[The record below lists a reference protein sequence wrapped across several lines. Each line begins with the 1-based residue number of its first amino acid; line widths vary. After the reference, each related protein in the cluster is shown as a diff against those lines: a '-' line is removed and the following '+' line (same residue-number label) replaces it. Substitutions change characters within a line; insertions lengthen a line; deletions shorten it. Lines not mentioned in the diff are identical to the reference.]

1 MCAEEPLLPQLSD
14 DCPKDLRYVG
24 GARFDC
30 ADGQASASSGEWK
43 SFGRGYWMLPRVE
56 VSATF
61 AQSSPASSGSA
72 ASSEASS
79 SPGTPVAGGA
89 TAVVG
94 EGRLL
99 PRAVLSV
106 NLRWP
111 TDGGQE
117 GWLAER
123 RRAMEALKKVRF
135 HTAAGRRGVAAQ
147 RRDTVSRD
155 EFKARVREALDAFS
169 SGQLHKVVLARRM
182 LLDLVWEQDSVELLR
197 QAFPV
202 LLWSTKV

>member
-1 MCAEEPLLPQLSD
+1 METDSIQQLQHRHSTSAEEPLLPQLSD

-30 ADGQASASSGEWK
+30 ADGRASASSGEWK

-89 TAVVG
+89 TAVV
-94 EGRLL
+94 
-99 PRAVLSV
+99 LSV

-111 TDGGQE
+111 TAGGQE

-135 HTAAGRRGVAAQ
+135 HIGASRRGAGHPESQVI
-147 RRDTVSRD
+147 
-155 EFKARVREALDAFS
+155 L
-169 SGQLHKVVLARRM
+169 
-182 LLDLVWEQDSVELLR
+182 
-197 QAFPV
+197 
-202 LLWSTKV
+202 